1 MTPHCMTWVWAEVYR
16 SESAIYTLVMT
27 DELRSLLEDVAS
39 GKLSADEASSKIHQM
54 QPGSEISQMDE
65 PVRRIV
71 IKAGA
76 VRLTVVADP
85 SVAQAVA
92 DGPHTMRREG
102 DALLI
107 NTNTTQGDFAVE
119 PPRSAFMTWV
129 GQMVNR
135 VGASV
140 EVRVNPDLPIQV
152 LLVGGALE
160 LTGVR
165 AGASV
170 GVEAGSAQL
179 MGSGPLLFD
188 VASGS
193 GKVDWTFTGQSRVRA
208 DMGSVNVTV
217 RPDSDVVVTADTSL
231 GQALVKSH
239 TGNLK
244 APQDGPTP
252 AVTVGSGAGSL
263 TVSSRM
269 GSAQVTVA

>member
-1 MTPHCMTWVWAEVYR
+1 
-16 SESAIYTLVMT
+16 MT
-27 DELRSLLEDVAS
+27 DELRALLEDVAS
-39 GKLSADEASSKIHQM
+39 GKVSAEEASSKIHQM
-54 QPGSEISQMDE
+54 QPESEVALMDE

-71 IKAGA
+71 VRAGA
-76 VRLTVVADP
+76 VRLSVIGDP
-85 SVAQAVA
+85 NVAQAVV
-92 DGPHTMRREG
+92 DGPHTMRRDGE
-102 DALLI
+102 ALLI

-135 VGASV
+135 VGATV
-140 EVRVNPDLPIQV
+140 EIRVNPDLPIQV
-152 LLVGGALE
+152 LLVGGALDVS
-160 LTGVR
+160 GMR

-179 MGSGPLLFD
+179 TGSGPLLLD

-244 APQDGPTP
+244 APQDGATP
-252 AVTVGSGAGSL
+252 GVTVGAGTGAL